1 MLDIGFTELLLVA
14 VIALVV
20 LGPERLPQA
29 IRTTAYWVGKIRRSF
44 QSVKEELEKE
54 IDADGIKQQLH
65 NEAVM
70 KELNKTREQFQS
82 QINDIK
88 KTVSIDPV
96 QEGSVSDDVA
106 SKERTPEKNHSD
118 MTGSAAIDALNE
130 DKTVEKKAVNDSGV
144 HPLQDKDR
152 Q

>member
-44 QSVKEELEKE
+44 HSVKEELERE

-82 QINDIK
+82 QINDLK
-88 KTVSIDPV
+88 K
-96 QEGSVSDDVA
+96 SVNLDSAGDKA
-106 SKERTPEKNHSD
+106 APAGKAPQKERSGTADDGGNAGHETVN
-118 MTGSAAIDALNE
+118 SASAHQPTHLSQE
-130 DKTVEKKAVNDSGV
+130 
-144 HPLQDKDR
+144 KDR

>member
-44 QSVKEELEKE
+44 QSVKEELERE

-82 QINDIK
+82 QINDLK
-88 KTVSIDPV
+88 KSVSIDPAEDQTSSGV
-96 QEGSVSDDVA
+96 NTSPGGDSGSVSGD
-106 SKERTPEKNHSD
+106 
-118 MTGSAAIDALNE
+118 GSVN
-130 DKTVEKKAVNDSGV
+130 KQAVNDTSARLSQEKGS
-144 HPLQDKDR
+144 K
-152 Q
+152 